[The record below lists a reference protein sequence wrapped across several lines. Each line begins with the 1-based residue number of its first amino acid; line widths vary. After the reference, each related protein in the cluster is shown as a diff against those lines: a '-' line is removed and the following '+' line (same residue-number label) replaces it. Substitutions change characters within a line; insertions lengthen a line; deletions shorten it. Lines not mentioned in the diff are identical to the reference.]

1 MSAIFI
7 SHSHKDNAWAE
18 RIRNWL
24 LDEEKQRQEEQRYLS
39 LFLDIDEESGI
50 DVGERWREQLFEH
63 LQLCAAVVVICS
75 EAYASSQWCLA
86 ELGVAMA
93 SGKLVLP
100 VRIDA
105 SPLPK
110 LLSETQ
116 ATALAVIDLEQGSAA
131 GWGRLQKGL
140 EPLSWQMRQPWPPN
154 KEPNVSPFPGLDC
167 FERKHAAVF
176 YGQEVVREKLLAAI
190 RRLPARQS
198 RLLLILGASG
208 CGKSSLLRAGVMPW
222 LAAAERGRWI
232 VLEPFRPEQKPFDA
246 LGFALARVH
255 ENLKQPAPAEPAR
268 TAAALDQQLRRLR
281 LAAGQQE
288 ARIVIAIDQFE
299 ELLAREEGRG
309 DGDGKEADAFLTLLA
324 ELLAQK
330 NSQVLILAT
339 LRSDFYGL
347 LQLHPSALHRRA
359 GDPIPLG
366 PLDVA
371 GFRQVI
377 EGPARRVGM
386 RLEPGL
392 SDLLVRDTATGDAL
406 PLLAFTLSELW
417 ELRDGRPR
425 SGRLTV
431 AHYITHGGLDG
442 AVERKADE
450 VLATSGAT
458 EEEIEALERA
468 FIDHLVRLTSDGQAA
483 KQPAPLEALPA
494 ASLRLVGLFVEARL
508 LVAGKGRDRD
518 AVEIAHEALLR
529 TWPTLKI
536 WIDKGREALMQRLRV
551 RRLGEDLN
559 AKAAERERRQALE
572 QLAALAASGGLAAQ
586 AVEREGAQPLAE
598 LLAAAAAPQV
608 DRQEAALVLALIGA
622 EQPLRDCLGDT
633 EAPVAVRRRA
643 AESLGLL
650 AKRSDDKTQ
659 RQRIADELEGWLRG
673 EALDVLIEVELD
685 PATLDPAEVQGLV
698 EESQRQV
705 AEGMQQ
711 ALQSGQLSPEL
722 DQDQLQEIYKQNVNW
737 IVVEQLYKKLW
748 AEGKASGWAEHDA
761 RLPLLQGASRGL
773 QLVASADLPLFGS
786 GPGLVVPMLSLT
798 ALEQGSGL
806 RIRTEVVEVPVWQL
820 PLPGGEQ
827 LELVVVEGGEY
838 WIGSPE
844 EEVGRLVYSEQRI
857 RQKCEGVDVEVLR
870 KVRLTSYAMVRHPI
884 TQAQWRAVVQAL
896 AAEQRGQLEAS
907 PHTFREEDS
916 WERYAQPGA
925 LPVDSVS
932 WNQCQQWLE
941 ALNRW
946 LACQWPEWA
955 EQNSG
960 LGSQA
965 VQLALPS
972 ESQWEAACRAA
983 QASSAEAPEL
993 SPFHFGATLDPSW
1006 VRYDANYTYGRGRRG
1021 NYEKRPVP
1029 IGFFGLVNRW
1039 GLAEM
1044 HGQLQEWC
1052 GDQWHRSPI
1061 CEDLGGTTQALLDGS
1076 ALEGPDPGLAEVPSE
1091 QEMKLLRGGSWFA
1104 VPRICRAALRSSN
1117 LPANVFSFV
1126 GVRPCCLLPPGSLL
1140 GS

>member
-18 RIRNWL
+18 RIRDWL

-100 VRIDA
+100 VRIDT

-154 KEPNVSPFPGLDC
+154 KEPNASPFPGLDC

-176 YGQEVVREKLLAAI
+176 FGQEVVREKLLAAI

-222 LAAAERGRWI
+222 LAAAEPGRWI

-246 LGFALARVH
+246 LGFALARAH

-281 LAAGQQE
+281 LAAGEQE

-366 PLDVA
+366 PMDVA

-529 TWPTLKI
+529 TWPTLVI
-536 WIDKGREALMQRLRV
+536 WIDKGREALLQRLRV

-586 AVEREGAQPLAE
+586 AVEREGAQPLAD
-598 LLAAAAAPQV
+598 LLAAASAPQA

-673 EALDVLIEVELD
+673 YALDLWIEEASEPSAL
-685 PATLDPAEVQGLV
+685 AAAREAA
-698 EESQRQV
+698 QRQV
-705 AEGMQQ
+705 ATKVAQ
-711 ALQSGQLSPEL
+711 ARATGQLGKLKEAQLLQRIREAEEQIAQQERWAMGQSP
-722 DQDQLQEIYKQNVNW
+722 
-737 IVVEQLYKKLW
+737 
-748 AEGKASGWAEHDA
+748 GWAEHDA
-761 RLPLLQGASRGL
+761 LLPLLQGASRGL
-773 QLVASADLPLFGS
+773 QLTASADLPLLGS
-786 GPGLVVPMLSLT
+786 GPGRLVPMLTLT
-798 ALEQGSGL
+798 AQEEDTAL
-806 RIRTEVVEVPVWQL
+806 RIRSEVVECELWRL
-820 PLPGGEQ
+820 PLPSGEQ
-827 LELVVVEGGEY
+827 LELVLVKGGNY
-838 WIGSPE
+838 GIGSPAEQAGRAVYAE
-844 EEVGRLVYSEQRI
+844 ERF
-857 RQKCEGVDVEVLR
+857 RQKCEGVDVEALR
-870 KVRLTSYAMVRHPI
+870 QVQLVSYAMVRHPI
-884 TQAQWRAVVQAL
+884 SQAQWRAVVEGMAP
-896 AAEQRGQLEAS
+896 EQRGQLQAT
-907 PHTFREEDS
+907 PGTFREEEH
-916 WERYAQPGA
+916 WERYGQPGA

-941 ALNRW
+941 ALNSW
-946 LACQWPEWA
+946 LACQWPDWA
-955 EQNSG
+955 EQNPG

-965 VQLALPS
+965 LQLALPS
-972 ESQWEAACRAA
+972 ESQWEVACRAG
-983 QASSAEAPEL
+983 SAT
-993 SPFHFGATLDPSW
+993 PFYFGSTLDPSW
-1006 VRYDANYTYGRGRRG
+1006 ARYDATYTYGRGRRG
-1021 NYEKRPVP
+1021 DYQKRPVP

-1044 HGQLQEWC
+1044 HGQLLEWC
-1052 GDQWHRSPI
+1052 TDQWHRSPI
-1061 CEDLGGTTQALLDGS
+1061 REDLGKRRGWFGGGGTTQELLDGS

-1091 QEMKLLRGGSWFA
+1091 QEMKLLRGGSWIDA
-1104 VPRICRAALRSSN
+1104 PRGARAAFRGSYP
-1117 LPANVFSFV
+1117 PAGVLTNV
-1126 GVRPCCLLPPGSLL
+1126 GVRPGCFSPPGLL
-1140 GS
+1140 LSS